1 MIYMIVAAIGFSII
15 ENYLAVLAQLK
26 SSLVFTLPLQLIV
39 VRFLGANLLHIICS
53 GLIGFF

>member
-1 MIYMIVAAIGFSII
+1 MIVAAIGFSII